1 MQTQTIIKIQL
12 CEFHSYKPQFSFSQG
27 ENKDTFPNT
36 FHNREKNLKINPNP
50 YESTN
55 IYIIVRPKKKITNK
69 YIFREISHKNLQLRA
84 YKLINPKKQRS
95 QIKTWQNNHRNA
107 HRLLRKK
114 VKNHT

>member
-55 IYIIVRPKKKITNK
+55 IYIIVRPKKKK
-69 YIFREISHKNLQLRA
+69 S
-84 YKLINPKKQRS
+84 LINTYSEKS
-95 QIKTWQNNHRNA
+95 HIKIFNCVHIN
-107 HRLLRKK
+107 
-114 VKNHT
+114 